1 MNLAKYAGN
10 IIKKLREE
18 RGLTQTELAEKIGV
32 VKGAIANYEAGTRAP
47 KQDTLFALANIFEV
61 SINNFFPKIN
71 TNDDNII
78 SIYEKL
84 EFLRQQKVYKFAE
97 SQLEEQNSMS
107 ESSRKYIVAN
117 RSTAAGAP
125 IDGDYEDAQQEIIV
139 RSEVPRGADEVIT
152 IAGDSMEPLLM
163 KGSQAF
169 VHYQPTPD
177 TDGQIVIVS
186 IKGDGVTCK
195 RVYREDGNIRLK
207 SINEKYEDM
216 VFPAE
221 DIRII
226 GKIIIDQ
233 KK

>member
-1 MNLAKYAGN
+1 MDLAKYAGN
-10 IIKKLREE
+10 IIRKLREE
-18 RGLTQTELAEKIGV
+18 RGLTQTELADKIGV
-32 VKGAIANYEAGTRAP
+32 VKGAVANYEAGTRAP
-47 KQDTLFALANIFEV
+47 KQDTLFALATTFNV
-61 SINNFFPKIN
+61 SINTFFPKIN
-71 TNDDNII
+71 NDENII
-78 SIYEKL
+78 SIYQKL
-84 EFLRQQKVYKFAE
+84 ESQRQKIVYKFAE
-97 SQLEEQNSMS
+97 TQLQEQLSTS
-107 ESSRKYIVAN
+107 ESSETYIQSG

-139 RSEVPRGADEVIT
+139 RNEVPRGADEVVT
-152 IAGDSMEPLLM
+152 IAGDSMEPLL
-163 KGSQAF
+163 KQGSQAF

-195 RVYREDGNIRLK
+195 RIYREDGKIRLK

-226 GKIIIDQ
+226 GKVIISQ

>member
-1 MNLAKYAGN
+1 MKVMNLK
-10 IIKKLREE
+10 E
-18 RGLTQTELAEKIGV
+18 RRQELGLT
-32 VKGAIANYEAGTRAP
+32 
-47 KQDTLFALANIFEV
+47 
-61 SINNFFPKIN
+61 
-71 TNDDNII
+71 
-78 SIYEKL
+78 
-84 EFLRQQKVYKFAE
+84 
-97 SQLEEQNSMS
+97 LEEIGNVVGVGKSTVRKWETGFIENMGRDKIVALSNALKISPLDILYSTEEIS
-107 ESSRKYIVAN
+107 ESVVSEIAKTSAKLVLQRQHTVLNFAKKQLSDQKMIPTLPKSHILSG

-139 RSEVPRGADEVIT
+139 RNEVPRGADEVVT
-152 IAGDSMEPLLM
+152 IAGDSMEPLL
-163 KGSQAF
+163 KQGSQAF

-195 RVYREDGNIRLK
+195 RIYREDGKIRLT

-226 GKIIIDQ
+226 GKVIISQ

>member
-1 MNLAKYAGN
+1 MFANNLKY
-10 IIKKLREE
+10 LRSKY
-18 RGLTQTELAEKIGV
+18 GMDQNNLAEKLGRKSTSTISEWEKGKYTPKAGV
-32 VKGAIANYEAGTRAP
+32 LADIAH
-47 KQDTLFALANIFEV
+47 IFNVQLDELMNV
-61 SINNFFPKIN
+61 NLEERDEHGKIDIIPIFNKLNRNNQIKVY
-71 TNDDNII
+71 DYA
-78 SIYEKL
+78 SEKL
-84 EFLRQQKVYKFAE
+84 SIQ
-97 SQLEEQNSMS
+97 
-107 ESSRKYIVAN
+107 SSKIIRSG
-117 RSTAAGAP
+117 RSTAAGSP
-125 IDGDYEDAQQEIIV
+125 IDGDYQDAQQEIIV
-139 RSEVPRGADEVIT
+139 RNEVPRGADEVIT
-152 IAGDSMEPLLM
+152 IAGDSMEPLL
-163 KGSQAF
+163 KQGSQAF

-195 RVYREDGNIRLK
+195 RIYREDGKIRLK